1 MSQFLWVW
9 GLGSAGSQV
18 RLQSR
23 CNLSF
28 PLTCPGLVV
37 PVERAPGLTE
47 PLGRFI
53 PEDMGCMQP
62 PSSEPHRAIF
72 GAGPPPPAHSPRLVS
87 FAEESQ
93 AWGLQ
98 WGKGPRHLAPP
109 PPRVRSRMSRAP
121 AESPECASLHALT
134 QGLATPQSSSWPES
148 PLRFLG
154 YLASEA
160 VSHSALTHLWFRC
173 PQASSPGARS
183 SPLQSP
189 ALRMGDPGIF
199 HCGKSEGPPES
210 VWIHLRPF
218 S

>member
-23 CNLSF
+23 CSLSC
-28 PLTCPGLVV
+28 PLTCPGWVI
-37 PVERAPGLTE
+37 PIRHTPGLTE

-53 PEDMGCMQP
+53 PEDVGCMQP
-62 PSSEPHRAIF
+62 PSSEPHRAVF
-72 GAGPPPPAHSPRLVS
+72 GAGPPPPAHSPRLAS
-87 FAEESQ
+87 CAEKSQ

-98 WGKGPRHLAPP
+98 RGKGPQHLAPP
-109 PPRVRSRMSRAP
+109 LPWVRSRVSRAP
-121 AESPECASLHALT
+121 AESPECVSLHALT
-134 QGLATPQSSSWPES
+134 QFLATPESSLWPES

-160 VSHSALTHLWFRC
+160 VSHSALTRLWFRC
-173 PQASSPGARS
+173 PQASSPGTRS
-183 SPLQSP
+183 PPLQSP

-199 HCGKSEGPPES
+199 H
-210 VWIHLRPF
+210 
-218 S
+218 